1 LLGDGQTIAIYSED
15 NYNYSDIALYANKSG
30 LSALRPFLG
39 QGTQDPYPITN
50 TVDCNQQALTGCGG
64 GGGICTGCLPH
75 AVFSAEAVTDIDVAM
90 SVAPHAAIYNYQ
102 NGNYLAGADG
112 FLWGAASQAVPFGQI
127 TSSYRGDYDGNGG
140 QAIEA
145 LVARGTTY
153 FYATGDGGAFSSAYP
168 YNYGVA
174 PSLAGLAGVGAT
186 LVGATALVANYPPKG
201 TPFLSET
208 CLPQSTGGILG
219 GGHISG
225 YDAWNWGDPY
235 TGPVETPGFQLDYV
249 DSSNTSISY
258 TFRNV
263 PDVSAIGANAT
274 YYLNGAPNQLFGTSV
289 AAPFWAGFMAL
300 ANQQSNTV
308 WGYGGFGWVDPL
320 FYAIGTFN
328 GSPCPTCPTDLY
340 TRSFN
345 DIKDG
350 CQNNDY
356 VGQNGLPGN
365 AEAGF
370 SSVLGYDLVTGLGS
384 PRCGLLQQMVAGESL
399 APLCPA
405 GQSGCTGSACCAD
418 GNCQTSQTAGASSLF
433 PPLQTDVCCPSL
445 SSICGG
451 TQCCQASEVC
461 CADTCCQ
468 GNCSPSGQCCD
479 GQFDN
484 NGNCC
489 SLTGTVCLGSCCNG
503 QCASNG
509 EGQCCD
515 STMGQSVCGTT
526 CCSAGYYC
534 TDPSLGICSACT
546 TPGTSVCTD
555 ENGTS
560 MCCNTGAECCNGTCC
575 ATGAICC
582 NLNGVYE
589 CSVNC
594 TQ

>member
-1 LLGDGQTIAIYSED
+1 VFGYDAGSGTPLAASVGSRSHIAAVLIAPHGTLSLASGVAATGAFAAFDIGVADQVQVSLEGALPTSSDLHGSQQLSGYRTGPLIGAPLLGPAPPDLAIRVAIGLPFNDQAGLMNAIQQISDPTSAQYRHFLDLPTFTSKYGATIDQYDSVASFAQTHNLAIVQKYATQLYMTMAGTVSQLEQAFYANMNYYQRLDGSQFYALDTQPSLDLSTPILRVTGLENWILSQASYGPPPPQPTPSKPVPTGPPGTGPGGGLWGLDYRSAYFAGTACNALLGDGQTIAIYSED

-50 TVDCNQQALTGCGG
+50 TVDCNQQVLTGCGG

-274 YYLNGAPNQLFGTSV
+274 
-289 AAPFWAGFMAL
+289 
-300 ANQQSNTV
+300 
-308 WGYGGFGWVDPL
+308 
-320 FYAIGTFN
+320 
-328 GSPCPTCPTDLY
+328 
-340 TRSFN
+340 
-345 DIKDG
+345 
-350 CQNNDY
+350 
-356 VGQNGLPGN
+356 
-365 AEAGF
+365 
-370 SSVLGYDLVTGLGS
+370 
-384 PRCGLLQQMVAGESL
+384 
-399 APLCPA
+399 
-405 GQSGCTGSACCAD
+405 
-418 GNCQTSQTAGASSLF
+418 
-433 PPLQTDVCCPSL
+433 
-445 SSICGG
+445 
-451 TQCCQASEVC
+451 
-461 CADTCCQ
+461 
-468 GNCSPSGQCCD
+468 
-479 GQFDN
+479 
-484 NGNCC
+484 
-489 SLTGTVCLGSCCNG
+489 
-503 QCASNG
+503 
-509 EGQCCD
+509 
-515 STMGQSVCGTT
+515 
-526 CCSAGYYC
+526 
-534 TDPSLGICSACT
+534 
-546 TPGTSVCTD
+546 
-555 ENGTS
+555 
-560 MCCNTGAECCNGTCC
+560 
-575 ATGAICC
+575 
-582 NLNGVYE
+582 
-589 CSVNC
+589 
-594 TQ
+594 